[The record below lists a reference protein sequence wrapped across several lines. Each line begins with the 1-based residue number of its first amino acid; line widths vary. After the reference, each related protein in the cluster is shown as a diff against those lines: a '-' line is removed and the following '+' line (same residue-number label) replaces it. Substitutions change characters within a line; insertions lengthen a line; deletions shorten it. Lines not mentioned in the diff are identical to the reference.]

1 MAEPVTI
8 EELAEAM
15 YRLVQESAGS
25 RRLRPTDVTRAML
38 ERFGADR
45 CSRDACKEAM
55 KRLTE
60 SGRLVY
66 TFYDGSYVELPSQER
81 KGEGG
86 D

>member
-15 YRLVQESAGS
+15 YGMVKESVGG
-25 RRLRPTDVTRAML
+25 RKLRPQELTKAMI

-45 CSRDACKEAM
+45 CTKDQCKGALRQLM
-55 KRLTE
+55 D
-60 SGRLVY
+60 SGRCVY
-66 TFYDGSYVELPSQER
+66 TFYGGSFVELPSEEQ
-81 KGEGG
+81 KGAG